1 MRLTPIEIRQHR
13 FNSRL
18 RGLDR
23 DEVEAFLETVVADF
37 EELVR
42 ENAQLRREAERLARE
57 VDALRS
63 REKMIQETLTTAQ
76 GVVDQLKRTAI
87 KESETI
93 LVDAELRAE
102 KLMAEA
108 RQRRADLSQ
117 EISELSH
124 TRTRLDSDLRK
135 TLDGYARLI
144 DAFQDAREARTQ
156 TPPATPADKRGAD
169 GAAG

>member
-13 FNSRL
+13 FNSRV
-18 RGLDR
+18 RGFDR

-57 VDALRS
+57 VDSLRS

-87 KESETI
+87 KESENI
-93 LVDAELRAE
+93 VVDAELRAE
-102 KLMAEA
+102 KVLAEA
-108 RQRRADLSQ
+108 RQRRADLSH
-117 EISELSH
+117 EIAELHH
-124 TRTRLDSDLRK
+124 TRARLDSDLRK

-144 DAFQDAREARTQ
+144 DAFQDAREARSAS
-156 TPPATPADKRGAD
+156 TPPAGSERRSGDNPG
-169 GAAG
+169 

>member
-13 FNSRL
+13 FNARL
-18 RGLDR
+18 RGFDR
-23 DEVEAFLETVVADF
+23 DEVDAFLETVVADF

-42 ENAQLRREAERLARE
+42 ENAQLRREAERLTRE

-93 LVDAELRAE
+93 LVDAELKAE
-102 KLMAEA
+102 KVLAEA
-108 RQRRADLSQ
+108 RQRRADLSH
-117 EISELSH
+117 EIAELRS
-124 TRTRLDSDLRK
+124 TRARLDSDLRK
-135 TLDGYARLI
+135 TLDGYVRLI
-144 DAFQDAREARTQ
+144 DAFQEARETRSQ
-156 TPPATPADKRGAD
+156 GAPTL
-169 GAAG
+169 AGERRSAESAG

>member
-13 FNSRL
+13 FNTRV
-18 RGLDR
+18 RGFDR

-42 ENAQLRREAERLARE
+42 ENAQLRREGERLSRE
-57 VDALRS
+57 VDALRG

-93 LVDAELRAE
+93 VVDAELRAE
-102 KLMAEA
+102 KVLAEA
-108 RQRRADLSQ
+108 RQRRADLSH
-117 EISELSH
+117 EIAELRH
-124 TRTRLDSDLRK
+124 TRARLDSDLRK

-144 DAFQDAREARTQ
+144 DAFQDAREARNQ
-156 TPPATPADKRGAD
+156 APAPPANAERRPADS
-169 GAAG
+169 AG